1 MDIMKMGT
9 ELLSNSLGD
18 SADSA
23 QLSDALSGLLG
34 GGDGGIDL
42 SALAT
47 KMASSEELSSA
58 LSSWLGDGAN
68 TGISADSINSLLG
81 DADIVSFANKLGI
94 DPSTAASSL
103 AEMLPQLM
111 DKSSSGGSLLE
122 SLGGADGLLSAAKS
136 FLS

>member
-81 DADIVSFANKLGI
+81 DADIASFANKLGI
-94 DPSTAASSL
+94 DPSVAASSL

>member
-1 MDIMKMGT
+1 MDIMQMGT
-9 ELLSNSLGD
+9 ELLSSSLGG
-18 SADSA
+18 SAESA

-42 SALAT
+42 GAIAT
-47 KMASSEELSSA
+47 KMASSGELSSA

-81 DADIVSFANKLGI
+81 DADIASFANKLGI
-94 DPSTAASSL
+94 DPSVAASSL

>member
-1 MDIMKMGT
+1 MDIMQMGT

-34 GGDGGIDL
+34 SGDGGIDL
-42 SALAT
+42 GALAT
-47 KMASSEELSSA
+47 KMASSGELSSA

-81 DADIVSFANKLGI
+81 DTDIASFANKLGI